1 MDRERYSNSFSKYGS
16 QTMNSDFLKNLVD
29 DVKEVEEN
37 QPPTKAFQVGFAVG
51 SLAVALGVFAL
62 EGLLIAAV
70 AGSLGWGLSFV
81 QGIGIASL
89 FELVM
94 LRLKNG

>member
-1 MDRERYSNSFSKYGS
+1 MDRERYSNSLSKHGS
-16 QTMNSDFLKNLVD
+16 QAMNSDFLKNLVD

-62 EGLLIAAV
+62 EGLLIASV

-81 QGIGIASL
+81 QGLGIASL

>member
-1 MDRERYSNSFSKYGS
+1 M
-16 QTMNSDFLKNLVD
+16 TSDFLKDLVD
-29 DVKEVEEN
+29 DVKEVEEE
-37 QPPTKAFQVGFAVG
+37 PTQAFKVGFVAG
-51 SLAVALGVFAL
+51 SFLAALGVFAL

-70 AGSLGWGLSFV
+70 ATSLGWGLSFL
-81 QGIGIASL
+81 QGIGIAAL